1 MAERVLLQ
9 GRIVSVGHHEN
20 EVNGT
25 KWDEFTYEFEYNGL
39 RFEDS
44 SKSVEGALAK
54 EALEEGMLIDIWFYP
69 DTQKYKIKRKIFT
82 VSDVDEEGNKVNTSK
97 VTLLGLGL
105 IVLGM
110 FIGALLR
117 MKVFL
122 WLVMGIGFILI
133 GVDNFVNEIKFF
145 IDRNNGKYKIFNALV
160 VDYKRSRDIRSN
172 RYKNVYE
179 YIEDGEVK
187 QYISSGERNRIGY
200 ERFIYKNI
208 LTGEIKKGTE
218 WKEGLLLF
226 LIAGVLGILFIYV
239 AFL

>member
-1 MAERVLLQ
+1 MEDRVLLQ
-9 GRIVSVGHHEN
+9 GRIVSVSHYEN

-44 SKSVEGALAK
+44 SKSIEGALANG
-54 EALEEGMLIDIWFYP
+54 ALEEGMLIDIWFYP
-69 DTQKYKIKRKIFT
+69 NTQKWKIKRKIFT
-82 VSDVDEEGNKVNTSK
+82 VSDVDEDGNKINTSK

-110 FIGALLR
+110 CIGGFLK

-133 GVDNFVNEIKFF
+133 GVDNFVKDIKFF
-145 IDRNNGKYKIFNALV
+145 IDRNNGKYKILNASV
-160 VDYKRSRDIRSN
+160 VDFKRSREINSN

-179 YIEDGEVK
+179 YIEDGQVK
-187 QYISSGERNRIGY
+187 RYISSGERNQIGY

-218 WKEGLLLF
+218 WKEGLLIF
-226 LIAGVLGILFIYV
+226 LMSGGLGILFIYV